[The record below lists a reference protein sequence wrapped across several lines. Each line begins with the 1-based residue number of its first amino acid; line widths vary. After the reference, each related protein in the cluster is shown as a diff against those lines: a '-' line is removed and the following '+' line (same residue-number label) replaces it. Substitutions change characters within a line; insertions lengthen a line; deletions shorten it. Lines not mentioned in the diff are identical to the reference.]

1 MSDHK
6 HEAVGP
12 LRENFL
18 ASDLY
23 GYQGLLTEQEN
34 DVVRR
39 VRTFLEAEVRPRAN
53 EFWEAAE
60 SPRHLLPRLA
70 ELDVVGLGYDFE
82 DRPAMSKVL
91 TGWLGMEF
99 ARVDPSTGTMFG
111 VHSGL
116 TMGSISILGSQE
128 QKARWLPAMRRME
141 KVGAFA
147 LSEPHGGSDVSGGL
161 ETTARRD
168 GDDWIINGGKRW
180 IGNGTFADVIVVYAK
195 DEADDQVK
203 GFLVEKEFEG
213 FSASKIEGKYA
224 LRAVQNADL
233 TFENCRV
240 PAANKLEHANSF
252 ADTAKVLR
260 LTRGGVAWSAVGLM
274 LGAFERAVAYSQE
287 RVQFGKPIGSFQ
299 LISDLIARSAADITA
314 SLGMAVRVAQLQDA
328 GVFHDEQ
335 AAMCK
340 SFTTTRAREVVAR
353 SREIL
358 GGNGI
363 LLEND
368 AVRYFADAEA
378 LYSYEGTSQMN
389 NLIVGRACTG
399 LSAFV

>member
-1 MSDHK
+1 MSDHE
-6 HEAVGP
+6 HQPVAP
-12 LRENFL
+12 LREDFL
-18 ASDLY
+18 AADLY
-23 GYQGLLTEQEN
+23 GYQELLTDREN

-39 VRTFLEAEVRPRAN
+39 VRAFLEAEVRPRAN

-116 TMGSISILGSQE
+116 AMGSISILGSQE